1 MILIKTMIIS
11 ILVFMVSVL
20 SWACIDVARADWN
33 RQFDF
38 IPKKLEILNVI
49 FKWLT
54 PISLGVSI
62 LAFIILIIAI

>member
-33 RQFDF
+33 HQFDF

-62 LAFIILIIAI
+62 LTFIVLIITF